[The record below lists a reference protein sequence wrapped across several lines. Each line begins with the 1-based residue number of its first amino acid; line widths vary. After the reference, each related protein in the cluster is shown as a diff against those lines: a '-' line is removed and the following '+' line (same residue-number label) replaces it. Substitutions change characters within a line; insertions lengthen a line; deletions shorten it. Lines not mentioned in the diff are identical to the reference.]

1 MNTQLWIVVRQAPD
15 IAAEPLAAFADRVTA
30 AAAAAEL
37 GAGHFV
43 APCPTADGWSVVHT
57 WSCRAEVSGG
67 TVTELPVPHQ
77 LLGASR
83 LILPGE
89 TAPSVESVIVD
100 QDAAELESVVHG
112 RTVAYVT
119 AHASSAQRAAEL
131 AHERAWEIAAEQR
144 AAE

>member
-1 MNTQLWIVVRQAPD
+1 MNTQLWIVVRQVPD
-15 IAAEPLAAFADRVTA
+15 TPAELLAAFADRIMAV
-30 AAAAAEL
+30 AAAAEL
-37 GAGHFV
+37 GKGHFA
-43 APCPTADGWSVVHT
+43 APCPTADIWSVVHT

-67 TVTELPVPHQ
+67 TVTELPPHQ

-83 LILPGE
+83 LVLPGE

-100 QDAAELESVVHG
+100 QDAAELESAVHG

-119 AHASSAQRAAEL
+119 AHAASAQRAAEL
-131 AHERAWEIAAEQR
+131 AHERAWELAAEQR